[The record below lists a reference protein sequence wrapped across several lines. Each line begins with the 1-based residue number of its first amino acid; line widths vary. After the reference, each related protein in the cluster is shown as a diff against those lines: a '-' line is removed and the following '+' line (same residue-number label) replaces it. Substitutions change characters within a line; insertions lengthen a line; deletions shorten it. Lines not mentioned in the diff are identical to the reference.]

1 MAHRE
6 KIEGYLLDLSLS
18 YQEKGDNIW
27 VVFGEETGLENLI
40 VMIEEPLLILRVKV
54 MDAPAKNRERFF
66 EELLRLNAA
75 DLAHGAYGLEGDSI
89 ILIDTLEV
97 DTVDLKQFQASLDAL
112 GLALGQH
119 YEKLAEYRKT
129 Q

>member
-54 MDAPAKNRERFF
+54 MEAPAKNRERFF

-129 Q
+129 